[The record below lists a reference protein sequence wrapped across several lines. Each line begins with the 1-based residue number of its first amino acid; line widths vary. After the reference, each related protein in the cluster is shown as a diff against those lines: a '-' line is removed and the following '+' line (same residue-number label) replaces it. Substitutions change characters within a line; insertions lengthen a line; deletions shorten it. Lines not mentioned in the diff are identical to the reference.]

1 MSMMIMIIMM
11 IMIMIVMI
19 IMMMIVMMI
28 MMIIK
33 ALINAHD
40 DNDDDANKWHQGNY
54 VGMTKVDLNIMNN
67 DQYNDIQY
75 NDNDTDYI
83 DIENDTRATT
93 WEWPKSIWTLW
104 TMINTMIYN
113 TMIMIL
119 IILTLKTTPGQL
131 RGNDRSRDGRCRPQG
146 AGC

>member
-1 MSMMIMIIMM
+1 MIVMIIMM

-67 DQYNDIQY
+67 DQYND
-75 NDNDTDYI
+75 NDTDYI

-93 WEWPKSIWTLW
+93 WEWPKPRWTLP
-104 TMINTMIYN
+104 
-113 TMIMIL
+113 
-119 IILTLKTTPGQL
+119 TPRSWLQ
-131 RGNDRSRDGRCRPQG
+131 RSRKPRIFSTR
-146 AGC
+146 